1 MGLSHNGR
9 MTIPEGPVFALDSNL
24 IHLGLGATAEVE
36 PEFTGEMSWYGD
48 YTQRHASDGVEGRL
62 VAMHS
67 FTEPWEVW
75 EMHPLGSEVVVC
87 TAGEMTLHQEL
98 PDGTQRSATISVG
111 EYAINDPGVWHT
123 ADVAEHAT
131 ALFITAGL
139 DTQHRPR

>member
-1 MGLSHNGR
+1 
-9 MTIPEGPVFALDSNL
+9 MTIPEGPVFTLDSNL

-36 PEFTGEMSWYGD
+36 PEFTGEFSWYGD
-48 YTQRHASDGVEGRL
+48 YTQRHASDGAEGRL

-87 TAGEMTLHQEL
+87 TAGEVTLHQEL
-98 PDGTQRSATISVG
+98 LDGTQRSATISVG

-123 ADVAEHAT
+123 ADVSEHAT
-131 ALFITAGL
+131 VLFITAGL